1 MEFTYQIPTRLV
13 FGRGKFSQLGAET
26 ALCGHQALIVT
37 SGSSKRTGV
46 LDAALHSLKNS
57 GVATTVFDR
66 VEPNPLTDTAQA
78 GATLARACGAD
89 VVVGLGG
96 GSALDAAKAIAFM
109 ALNDGE
115 VSDYIFA
122 RRAGSSALPSVL
134 VPTTCGTGSEGNHFA
149 VLTDPATGDKKS
161 LRCNAI
167 FARTSIIDPQLMSTL
182 PPAVLASVGFDA
194 LSHNM
199 EAYYAKAAQP
209 LTDLM
214 AMQGIRL
221 IAKSLIR
228 VLEHPGDPGAWDD
241 VTLASTLGGMSIGMA
256 GVGAIHAM
264 EHPVSGLRNAT
275 HGLGLA
281 ALTPEIISRT
291 ISFAPERLGDIS
303 RSLGGKNANDLP
315 ETLRRWMERL
325 KVDVTLSQL
334 GVLADDADWLTANCL
349 RVSGASLQNHP
360 VAFSSDE
367 IRAIYRACI

>member
-1 MEFTYQIPTRLV
+1 MEFSYQNPTRLV
-13 FGRGKFSQLGAET
+13 FGIGKFSQLGSET

-37 SGSSKRTGV
+37 SGSARRTGV
-46 LDAALHSLKNS
+46 LDTALHSLQSNGIS
-57 GVATTVFDR
+57 TTVFDR
-66 VEPNPLTDTAQA
+66 VEPNPLTTTAQA
-78 GATLARACGAD
+78 GAALARECGAD

-96 GSALDAAKAIAFM
+96 GSALDTAKAVAFM
-109 ALNDGE
+109 TVNDGE
-115 VSDYIFA
+115 VSDYIFG
-122 RRAGSSALPSVL
+122 RRMGATALPSVL

-161 LRCNAI
+161 LRCNAV
-167 FARTSIIDPQLMSTL
+167 FARTSIIDPQLMTTL

-228 VLEHPGDPGAWDD
+228 ALEHPNDLQAWGD
-241 VTLASTLGGMSIGMA
+241 VTLASTLGGMSIGAA

-291 ISFAPERLGDIS
+291 ISFAPERLCDIS
-303 RSLGGKNANDLP
+303 RALGGKNANDLP
-315 ETLRRWMERL
+315 EILRRWMERL

-334 GVLADDADWLTANCL
+334 GVLAEDADWLTANCL
-349 RVSGASLQNHP
+349 KVSGASLQNHP
-360 VAFSSDE
+360 VVFTADE